1 MTGSKPKKSNRGRI
15 IKDYNE
21 FIEYDWKDNSV
32 FQNIPS
38 SLSKPKGRGIYALY
52 DHHGLYYV
60 GLTTS
65 SLKSRIKRHT
75 RDRHRKKWNKFSWY
89 LIPNFKYSKDMETAI
104 LRIINPKG
112 NRVKGKIGK
121 KVTNSKRKKTK

>member
-1 MTGSKPKKSNRGRI
+1 MASSKPKKSTRGKI

-32 FQNIPS
+32 FLDIPS
-38 SLSKPKGRGIYALY
+38 TISKPQGRGIYALY
-52 DHHGLYYV
+52 DNHGLYYV
-60 GLTTS
+60 GLTTR

-75 RDRHRKKWNKFSWY
+75 IDRHRKKWNKFSWY

-112 NRVKGKIGK
+112 NKVKGRIK
-121 KVTNSKRKKTK
+121 KAAKTKKTAK

>member
-1 MTGSKPKKSNRGRI
+1 MTVSKPKKSTRGKI

-21 FIEYDWKDNSV
+21 FIEYDWKDDSV
-32 FQNIPS
+32 FLDIPN
-38 SLSKPKGRGIYALY
+38 SLTKPQGRGIYALY

-60 GLTTS
+60 GLTNR
-65 SLKSRIKRHT
+65 SLMRRIKRHT
-75 RDRHRKKWNKFSWY
+75 TDRHKKKWNKFSWY

-121 KVTNSKRKKTK
+121 KVTNSKRKMSN